1 MVAKSLPAHLN
12 HPAGRC
18 PHHPTTGST
27 SRRQAAGFLF
37 WDEHGPWPLYWVST
51 VIGIVIMIMWHTRTC
66 RHSMMYK
73 YDHICWYIISK
84 YVLIFYTHT
93 HTLYIH
99 YTYII
104 HTLYTH
110 THTLYIH
117 YTYIIYTLYI
127 YTLYIHYTK
136 QTFPWKSN
144 TIWCCFRHVD
154 VPLCREIGPRTEWKD
169 LVSPCVLQEHH
180 RAGAGPWRV
189 GLEYLELQVQHL
201 IQRKVEVVQLKNC
214 QIRVFWSRYFYSH
227 PFLFL
232 CVNVSGV
239 WGSLASDKR
248 RWHVAF
254 HEFNEVTFKSEVTL
268 LLCRL
273 GLLRLRIMTYLEQ
286 FPKPIPFPIA
296 INRGGLG

>member
-12 HPAGRC
+12 QPAGRC

-104 HTLYTH
+104 HTLYIHYTYIV
-110 THTLYIH
+110 TLYIH
-117 YTYIIYTLYI
+117 YTYIIQNKHFLGRAIQY
-127 YTLYIHYTK
+127 
-136 QTFPWKSN
+136 
-144 TIWCCFRHVD
+144 D
-154 VPLCREIGPRTEWKD
+154 VASGTWMCRCEIGPRTEWKD

-201 IQRKVEVVQLKNC
+201 IQRKVEVVQLNNC
-214 QIRVFWSRYFYSH
+214 QIGVFWSRFFYSQ

-296 INRGGLG
+296 INRGSLG